1 MAQVTSVLGSI
12 GNTPL
17 VELKRVV
24 PDGHA
29 RVFVKVEGQNP
40 TGSMKDR
47 MALSVFDRAV
57 ESGRLGP
64 CGTVV
69 EYTKGS

>member
-1 MAQVTSVLGSI
+1 MELGVMADDTNILGYI

-24 PDGHA
+24 PKGYA
-29 RVFVKVEGQNP
+29 RVFVKVEGHNP

-47 MALSVFDRAV
+47 ICILIPQLKILHKPPPADI
-57 ESGRLGP
+57 
-64 CGTVV
+64 
-69 EYTKGS
+69 